1 MYDLAVSANNLI
13 FGIIVLIVGIAALV
27 TPYDKYKER
36 VRKAPPKAVLKV
48 LGVIMIVLGALCA
61 VGIL

>member
-13 FGIIVLIVGIAALV
+13 FGIIVLIVGVAALV

-48 LGVIMIVLGALCA
+48 LGVIMIVLGALCV

>member
-1 MYDLAVSANNLI
+1 MYELAKSANNLI
-13 FGIIVLIVGIAALV
+13 FGIIVLVVGLAALV

-48 LGVIMIVLGALCA
+48 LGVMMIVVGVLCA